1 MASAVLPWVE
11 DLTTDRH
18 NIVVPCGIW
27 RPGGPTRPRGRP
39 SRVVAVPVHP
49 SFLLVLPRYLTGARP
64 SHTFRPFLCVCVCV
78 SCCGQSEY
86 LSRIAYHPELQ
97 IIVEVRRGRPRSPE
111 RQSQKCAELS

>member
-49 SFLLVLPRYLTGARP
+49 SFLLVLPRFLTGASA
-64 SHTFRPFLCVCVCV
+64 SHTIRAFLCEC
-78 SCCGQSEY
+78 
-86 LSRIAYHPELQ
+86 LARIAYHPELQ

-111 RQSQKCAELS
+111 RQSQKCAELR